1 MNIAHIG
8 ERVRWCVPIVLFV
21 LLPFTVNAD
30 TGSLLTGVGIGVG
43 VGSFL
48 SPLGVAKYGRHY
60 WIKLSMILPI
70 PTLILLAFFPNRFV
84 LALTGFVMAGFG
96 QSLKVSNDALVQSK
110 ISDIYR
116 GRVFAFYDV
125 AVNGAIVS
133 GAVIAALIL
142 PTSGKSIALPL
153 VIAAIFILIN
163 GTLLK
168 RSNFSG
174 HSHPTI

>member
-1 MNIAHIG
+1 MSIANG
-8 ERVRWCVPIVLFV
+8 
-21 LLPFTVNAD
+21 
-30 TGSLLTGVGIGVG
+30 GIAGVG
-43 VGSFL
+43 VGLGAFL
-48 SPLGVAKYGRHY
+48 SPLGVLKFGRHH
-60 WIKLSMILPI
+60 WIRLSLIA
-70 PTLILLAFFPNRFV
+70 PTPFLILLAFFENKYLLIVAAFF
-84 LALTGFVMAGFG
+84 LAGFG
-96 QSLKVSNDALVQSK
+96 QCVKVSNDALVQSK